1 MLVLGHAGITLG
13 AAVLLSGA
21 LSRNSYS
28 IYGAGK
34 RQGQPGASGG
44 LLPSRDR
51 TAFNS
56 PSWTTFLS
64 RYMHPRLLLISS
76 LLPDII
82 DKPIG
87 VFFLRETLSNG
98 RIFCHTFLFLVLLTL
113 TAIYLYRRYGETRLF
128 PLSFG
133 TSTHLVFDQMWHTPQ
148 TLFWPVL
155 GLTFDKL
162 EFTTFTS
169 WISYLVHNLLAY
181 PDVFIPEL
189 IGAVIII
196 GFTGILVRRRSV
208 RTFIRYGQIR

>member
-1 MLVLGHAGITLG
+1 
-13 AAVLLSGA
+13 
-21 LSRNSYS
+21 
-28 IYGAGK
+28 
-34 RQGQPGASGG
+34 
-44 LLPSRDR
+44 
-51 TAFNS
+51 
-56 PSWTTFLS
+56 
-64 RYMHPRLLLISS
+64 
-76 LLPDII
+76 
-82 DKPIG
+82 
-87 VFFLRETLSNG
+87 
-98 RIFCHTFLFLVLLTL
+98 
-113 TAIYLYRRYGETRLF
+113 
-128 PLSFG
+128 
-133 TSTHLVFDQMWHTPQ
+133 MWHTPQ